1 MNTKDQEKIY
11 KLYEGSFRNI
21 QSTQPSDNLGII
33 QHPNSPPHL
42 STGIWKGMYDPSKSK
57 QTYTPRSEQ
66 EENESRFKYRDG
78 QGNTFTL
85 VSVERGIARLA
96 HTRTG
101 KIIEIPL
108 DELKNLKE
116 I

>member
-11 KLYEGSFRNI
+11 KLYESSFRNI

-33 QHPNSPPHL
+33 QHPNSPSDPWR
-42 STGIWKGMYDPSKSK
+42 GIYDPSKSK

-66 EENESRFKYRDG
+66 EENESRFKYRDS

-85 VSVERGIARLA
+85 VGVEGGIARLA

>member
-11 KLYEGSFRNI
+11 KLYESGFRNI

-33 QHPNSPPHL
+33 QHPNSPDPW
-42 STGIWKGMYDPSKSK
+42 GGMYDPSKSK

-66 EENESRFKYRDG
+66 EENESRFKYRDS